1 MVKRKIIIAS
11 HNKLAF
17 GLKETLGYIT
27 GDVSQVVEISAYLD
41 NTPVAD
47 EIAAA
52 LADVSA
58 DDEVLVLTD
67 LLGGSVN
74 QAFFPY
80 LNREHFHVI
89 TGMNLPVLLSLALQ
103 PTDTY
108 LDAATI
114 HQTIAEAREQLAYV
128 NDVVAA
134 MAIDEDDE

>member
-103 PTDTY
+103 LTDTY

-114 HQTIAEAREQLAYV
+114 HQAIAEAREQLAYV

>member
-89 TGMNLPVLLSLALQ
+89 TGMNLPVLMSLALQ

-114 HQTIAEAREQLAYV
+114 HQAIAEAREQLAYV

>member
-103 PTDTY
+103 PTDPY

-114 HQTIAEAREQLAYV
+114 HQAIAEAREQLAYV

>member
-114 HQTIAEAREQLAYV
+114 HQAIAEAREQLAYV

>member
-103 PTDTY
+103 PTDNY

-114 HQTIAEAREQLAYV
+114 HQAIAEAREQLAYV

>member
-114 HQTIAEAREQLAYV
+114 HQAIAEAREQLAYM

>member
-114 HQTIAEAREQLAYV
+114 HQAIAEGREQLAYV